1 MIHRS
6 FLVDCGGEEDTS
18 ARPIG
23 TRQADSTIT
32 VAAGPTQRPRASRG
46 PRPWGADGART
57 CQDPFVRPVIQS
69 IIDELYAR
77 HHRSGRVDLN
87 DIAEIIGARSVSY
100 EEVDHIVDR
109 LEALGLVV
117 GEPIDVTEVSVM
129 KRVLT
134 AARTLRSS
142 LGRTP
147 TIAEVA
153 LSSGHPV
160 HVVRRALERG
170 VSPRVVRSY

>member
-1 MIHRS
+1 M
-6 FLVDCGGEEDTS
+6 
-18 ARPIG
+18 
-23 TRQADSTIT
+23 
-32 VAAGPTQRPRASRG
+32 
-46 PRPWGADGART
+46 
-57 CQDPFVRPVIQS
+57 RPVIQS
-69 IIDELYAR
+69 IVDDLHAR

-87 DIAEIIGARSVSY
+87 DIAEVIGSRAVSY

-117 GEPIDVTEVSVM
+117 GEPLDATEVGVM
-129 KRVLT
+129 RRVLG

-142 LGRTP
+142 LGRNP
-147 TIAEVA
+147 TIAEIAV
-153 LSSGHPV
+153 SSGHPA